1 MKLQLEEY
9 SLEDLKSLKKEV
21 DEAISSFQ
29 ARALANAR
37 EELEKTAKS
46 LGFKL
51 EDIIEVR
58 KPRAK
63 VAPKYRNPKEPEQ
76 TWTGRGRKPKWVER
90 ALDGGQTLKDL
101 QI

>member
-9 SLEDLKSLKKEV
+9 LLEDLKSLKKEV
-21 DEAISSFQ
+21 DQAISSFQ

-51 EDIIEVR
+51 EDISEVR
-58 KPRAK
+58 KPRA
-63 VAPKYRNPKEPEQ
+63 N
-76 TWTGRGRKPKWVER
+76 
-90 ALDGGQTLKDL
+90 LDGPRTQT
-101 QI
+101 

>member
-21 DEAISSFQ
+21 DQAISSFQ
-29 ARALANAR
+29 VRVLANAR
-37 EELEKTAKS
+37 EELKKTAKS

-76 TWTGRGRKPKWVER
+76 T
-90 ALDGGQTLKDL
+90 
-101 QI
+101 

>member
-9 SLEDLKSLKKEV
+9 SIEDLKSLKKEV

-63 VAPKYRNPKEPEQ
+63 SPQNIVTPKNPSKP
-76 TWTGRGRKPKWVER
+76 GRAADANLNG
-90 ALDGGQTLKDL
+90 
-101 QI
+101 